1 MMRSIITPFI
11 PLLLVARVATGQ
23 SWIPPAESQR
33 CPSKWGGGDERG
45 SGNLMKPEEV
55 LKAAKLIRT
64 GEVLELGQVL
74 DPATMPF
81 FPGRQ
86 LSILTKRTNVLPQSN
101 RRISN
106 EEMVIGEL
114 GQVGTQ
120 FDGFSHQGID
130 NGFYNCFKQDQIA
143 TRNGFTKLG
152 IENVGALMTRGVMI
166 DVAALKGVEMLPDS
180 YEITVRDLQDALR
193 RQNLTLQAGD
203 AVIINTGWGK
213 LWGKDNVR
221 YMKTD
226 PGIGVAAAEWLA
238 KQNPMLIGSDN
249 WSVEVNPNPDPK
261 IGSPVHQILL
271 AVNGIHMLESLKLDE
286 LAAKRVNEFAFI
298 LEPLKLKGATGSTVA
313 PIAVH

>member
-1 MMRSIITPFI
+1 MTRSKMLMLC
-11 PLLLVARVATGQ
+11 PLLLLARVATAQ
-23 SWIPPAESQR
+23 SWTPPSESQR
-33 CPSKWGGGDERG
+33 CPSKWGAGDERG
-45 SGNLMKPEEV
+45 SGNLMKPEQV

-64 GEVLELGQVL
+64 GEVIELGQVL
-74 DPATMPF
+74 DPANMPF

-106 EEMVIGEL
+106 EEMVIGEMS
-114 GQVGTQ
+114 QIGTQ

-143 TRNGFTKLG
+143 TRNGLTKLG
-152 IENVGALMTRGVMI
+152 IENVGAFITRGVLI
-166 DVAALKGVEMLPDS
+166 DVAALKGVEMLPDG
-180 YEITVRDLQDALR
+180 YEISTQDLQAALK

-221 YMKTD
+221 YTKTD
-226 PGIGVAAAEWLA
+226 PGIGIAAAEWLA

-261 IGSPVHQILL
+261 ISSPVHQILL
-271 AVNGIHMLESLKLDE
+271 AVNGIHILESLKLDE
-286 LAAKRVNEFAFI
+286 LTAKRVNEFAFI

>member
-1 MMRSIITPFI
+1 
-11 PLLLVARVATGQ
+11 
-23 SWIPPAESQR
+23 
-33 CPSKWGGGDERG
+33 
-45 SGNLMKPEEV
+45 MKPEQV
-55 LKAAKLIRT
+55 LKAAKFIRS
-64 GEVLELGQVL
+64 GEIIELGQVL
-74 DPATMPF
+74 DPEKMPF

-114 GQVGTQ
+114 GQIGTQ
-120 FDGFSHQGID
+120 LDGFSHQGID

-143 TRNGFTKLG
+143 TRAGFTKLG
-152 IENVGALMTRGVMI
+152 IEKAGTLMTRGVLL

-180 YEITVRDLQDALR
+180 YEITVQDLQAALK
-193 RQNLTLQAGD
+193 RQKLTLQPGD

-221 YMKTD
+221 YIKTD

-238 KQNPMLIGSDN
+238 KQNPMIIGSDN

-298 LEPLKLKGATGSTVA
+298 LEPLKLKGATGSTVTPVA
-313 PIAVH
+313 IH